1 MSAILAVI
9 CGILVVVIDQ
19 VSKYLVT
26 VKMDLN
32 EVITIIPGV
41 LNFNRILPN
50 AGAAFGI
57 LEGKT
62 WLLITVTAIIMVIC
76 IGLLIRKTFDSKLM
90 LWALCLV
97 LGGGV
102 GNMIDR
108 VFRGGNVI
116 DFLEFGFVEFPV
128 FNIADCAVCI
138 GAALMILYFISDFI
152 KDSRK
157 KAELANID
165 LDAMTAAAPEA
176 ESESENTAVSE
187 NDGGEDK

>member
-1 MSAILAVI
+1 
-9 CGILVVVIDQ
+9 
-19 VSKYLVT
+19 
-26 VKMDLN
+26 
-32 EVITIIPGV
+32 
-41 LNFNRILPN
+41 
-50 AGAAFGI
+50 
-57 LEGKT
+57 
-62 WLLITVTAIIMVIC
+62 MVIC

>member
-138 GAALMILYFISDFI
+138 GAALMVLYFISDFI

>member
-76 IGLLIRKTFDSKLM
+76 IGLLIRKTFDSKIM

-138 GAALMILYFISDFI
+138 GAALMVLYFISDFI

>member
-108 VFRGGNVI
+108 VYRGGNVI

-138 GAALMILYFISDFI
+138 GAALMVLYFISDFI